1 MRRQRRWLAGFLL
14 SVLVGFATPARA
26 DADHCAIC
34 GSAFGPGK
42 TMYTLTDKVAHE
54 KVFIC
59 PACASCPD
67 ECYVCGLPVKA
78 KYIRLSD
85 GRFLCARDGK
95 TAVLDESRA
104 RETCDEVVEN
114 LNRMFWRFLTFPS
127 TNVNVSLVDRV
138 NLYGEFTV
146 VGNDFE
152 CPEVL
157 GYIKSQTNHR
167 AFKHSISLMSAL
179 PRAEFQATCAHEYSH
194 AWVFENVPPQ
204 RRKTLSRDAHE
215 GFCELVAFLLMDS
228 LHEEEQKKI
237 MLRNTYTRGQI
248 DLFIEAEKRF
258 GFNDVLDWMR
268 WGVNPRLNAANLDDV
283 RNVEMPRPRTDP
295 ATKITFYVEQPT
307 PVPDTL
313 LLKGISSSKSQPLA
327 LINDHTF
334 AAGESAKVRVGAT
347 NMLVRCLT
355 VGGHSARIQVVDSGR
370 EMELQLDPNK

>member
-1 MRRQRRWLAGFLL
+1 MRHQRRWLSGFCL
-14 SVLVGFATPARA
+14 SVLVCFARSAWA
-26 DADHCAIC
+26 DADHCDVC
-34 GSAFGPGK
+34 GSAFAYVS
-42 TMYTLTDKVAHE
+42 TYYTGTDKVTHK
-54 KVFIC
+54 KVFLC
-59 PACASCPD
+59 YACASCTN
-67 ECYVCGLPVKA
+67 ECYICSLPVKTN
-78 KYIRLSD
+78 YIALAD

-95 TAVLDESRA
+95 TAILEESKA
-104 RETCDEVVEN
+104 REICDEVVEN

-127 TNVNVSLVDRV
+127 TNVDVALVDRV
-138 NLYGEFTV
+138 NLYDQFAV

-157 GYIKSQTNHR
+157 GYIKSQTNHG
-167 AFKHSISLMSAL
+167 AFKHAISLMSAL

-194 AWVFENVPPQ
+194 AWVFENVPLK

-268 WGVNPRLNAANLDDV
+268 WGVNPELNAASLDDV
-283 RNVEMPRPRTDP
+283 RNVEMPRPKAGP

-307 PVPDTL
+307 AVPDTL
-313 LLKGISSSKSQPLA
+313 LLKGISSSESQPLA

-334 AAGESAKVRVGAT
+334 AAGESAKVRVGTT
-347 NMLVRCLT
+347 NMLVRCLA
-355 VGGHSARIQVVDSGR
+355 VGGHSARIRIVDSGR
-370 EMELQLDPNK
+370 EMELQLKASK